1 MRTDLAVMIFG
12 DDFGQLQK
20 VADQVALKLRAVEG
34 AADVRVE
41 QISGLPTL
49 NVAIDHV
56 AAAQYGLTA
65 ADVSDALSTGIGG
78 TAAGKIFEGDRRF
91 NVVVRLDDAARNDPD
106 QLASLPIATPSGLV
120 IPLSSVARITVSEGP
135 NQISRTTAAAAWWC
149 RPTCVAATWAASSA
163 KRRPR

>member
-20 VADQVALKLRAVEG
+20 VADQVALKLRAVDG

-65 ADVSDALSTGIGG
+65 AGVSDALSTGIG
-78 TAAGKIFEGDRRF
+78 
-91 NVVVRLDDAARNDPD
+91 
-106 QLASLPIATPSGLV
+106 
-120 IPLSSVARITVSEGP
+120 
-135 NQISRTTAAAAWWC
+135 
-149 RPTCVAATWAASSA
+149 
-163 KRRPR
+163 

>member
-1 MRTDLAVMIFG
+1 MIFG
-12 DDFGQLQK
+12 DDFSQLQK

-65 ADVSDALSTGIGG
+65 ADVIAAST
-78 TAAGKIFEGDRRF
+78 
-91 NVVVRLDDAARNDPD
+91 
-106 QLASLPIATPSGLV
+106 
-120 IPLSSVARITVSEGP
+120 
-135 NQISRTTAAAAWWC
+135 WWC
-149 RPTCVAATWAASSA
+149 AWTMPRATIRTSWLRCRSL
-163 KRRPR
+163 RRRDW